1 MHPRSIT
8 VDLLSDTT
16 FYQGG
21 GTPGVVDIEIQH
33 DELGLPYLSG
43 KTVRGLILD
52 SWLSLCGYFPEL
64 EQAAK
69 RIFGSPGEM
78 FPTSILRIGDAV
90 VASNVREWVTWAER
104 GQPHYARTSYRFT
117 DVRFQ
122 ISQDRDTGVPK
133 KGTLRATRVIIRGVR
148 LESPLIW
155 LEEPTQDELRC
166 LALGVLACRHAG
178 LGSNRGRGWVSLSLN
193 GDIEWTRQCA
203 RGGWL
208 TP

>member
-104 GQPHYARTSYRFT
+104 REHNPITPE
-117 DVRFQ
+117 DVLSA
-122 ISQDRDTGVPK
+122 SQM
-133 KGTLRATRVIIRGVR
+133 
-148 LESPLIW
+148 
-155 LEEPTQDELRC
+155 
-166 LALGVLACRHAG
+166 
-178 LGSNRGRGWVSLSLN
+178 LGSRFHKTVTQVFPRKELLEQPELSS
-193 GDIEWTRQCA
+193 A
-203 RGGWL
+203 A
-208 TP
+208 